1 MQRERQRSGA
11 ALIRDRHGLER
22 SRVCSASFRC
32 ASCRAAPGTREHSE
46 TRSRSREWDVL
57 QSRVVAFPCF
67 RPVPACYRRPNRAT
81 HATPPARIS
90 RLHPAA
96 YGQRRRGRLWPA
108 ACFSP
113 VIYREKQGREGRVR
127 TLPMPHCIT
136 TSRVS
141 AGARSRDSF
150 RMALLPL
157 FRSRTHEVELER
169 RIYALQAALDQCKGV
184 ARTWWSMRVGLTSP
198 ADEAG
203 TAEIA
208 FQRADYAK
216 ALKLA
221 RPLAEAGDPRAEA
234 IVGSA
239 YYRGRGVAQNDTEAA
254 KWFRLAADK
263 GNAAARFTLGVMYG
277 EGRGVPQDYA
287 EAARWYRLAAEQ
299 GDAQAQ
305 YNLGLAYA
313 RGEGVTQDVVDAHMW
328 FNLAAARVPANDT
341 RTRTAAVK
349 NRDTVAGEMSS
360 EQLAE
365 AQKRA
370 REWKPR
376 S

>member
-169 RIYALQAALDQCKGV
+169 RIYALQAALDQCK
-184 ARTWWSMRVGLTSP
+184 
-198 ADEAG
+198 
-203 TAEIA
+203 
-208 FQRADYAK
+208 
-216 ALKLA
+216 
-221 RPLAEAGDPRAEA
+221 
-234 IVGSA
+234 
-239 YYRGRGVAQNDTEAA
+239 
-254 KWFRLAADK
+254 
-263 GNAAARFTLGVMYG
+263 
-277 EGRGVPQDYA
+277 
-287 EAARWYRLAAEQ
+287 
-299 GDAQAQ
+299 
-305 YNLGLAYA
+305 
-313 RGEGVTQDVVDAHMW
+313 DVVDAHMW
-328 FNLAAARVPANDT
+328 FNLAAARFPANDT
-341 RTRTAAVK
+341 RNRTAAVK